1 MSAEEIDIEE
11 FVKYLESEKIF
22 VKAHGNM
29 NDVMKFLTLLVV
41 VNIIMFMSNPSE
53 NVLFGSVYTKLIIS
67 ILLGVSTYWLVID
80 KLVVFD

>member
-1 MSAEEIDIEE
+1 MLPFKVSIDKEY
-11 FVKYLESEKIF
+11 KQL
-22 VKAHGNM
+22 M

-41 VNIIMFMSNPSE
+41 VNIIMYMSNPSE

-80 KLVVFD
+80 KLIIFD

>member
-1 MSAEEIDIEE
+1 MFPYKVSIDKEY
-11 FVKYLESEKIF
+11 KQL
-22 VKAHGNM
+22 M

>member
-1 MSAEEIDIEE
+1 MFPYKVSIDKEY
-11 FVKYLESEKIF
+11 KQL
-22 VKAHGNM
+22 M

-41 VNIIMFMSNPSE
+41 VNIIMFMSNPYE

>member
-1 MSAEEIDIEE
+1 MLPFKVSIDKEY
-11 FVKYLESEKIF
+11 KQL
-22 VKAHGNM
+22 M